1 MAITI
6 ERRERA
12 VIVTMDRPPLN
23 VLDIALLRELDEK
36 VAASAALEDVHVV
49 VLQGGGERAFSAGV
63 DIRDHTREKVPQML
77 EVVHRV
83 MRKIVSLPQVSVA
96 LVRGACL
103 GGGCELASCC
113 DIIVA
118 AENSTFATPE
128 IHVGCY
134 PPVAL
139 ARFAGLIGYH
149 RAAEMILTGRRY
161 SAQEAAAMG
170 LVNRVFPR
178 DQLDGGL
185 ESLLQELSGKSGK
198 VLRVAVKGLR
208 ELGLRDFSAALQRA
222 EEIYLSELMQ
232 TADVE
237 EGVQAFLAKRE
248 PRWLHR

>member
-1 MAITI
+1 
-6 ERRERA
+6 
-12 VIVTMDRPPLN
+12 
-23 VLDIALLRELDEK
+23 
-36 VAASAALEDVHVV
+36 
-49 VLQGGGERAFSAGV
+49 
-63 DIRDHTREKVPQML
+63 
-77 EVVHRV
+77 
-83 MRKIVSLPQVSVA
+83 
-96 LVRGACL
+96 
-103 GGGCELASCC
+103 
-113 DIIVA
+113 
-118 AENSTFATPE
+118 
-128 IHVGCY
+128 
-134 PPVAL
+134 
-139 ARFAGLIGYH
+139 
-149 RAAEMILTGRRY
+149 
-161 SAQEAAAMG
+161 MG